1 MEEPFSW
8 VGAVTGRVWI
18 GVFFQAGSP
27 VSESEPQATMRSVY
41 FFLCILYFLIA
52 LALIWYLVIISKIKC
67 DD

>member
-1 MEEPFSW
+1 MEELFSW

-41 FFLCILYFLIA
+41 ILIYILYFLITF
-52 LALIWYLVIISKIKC
+52 ALIWYLVII
-67 DD
+67 